1 VKIKLTAGPPA
12 YGGYTVA
19 RLDGKV
25 VMLKGAIPGETV
37 EAEVLQEK
45 KDYSVAAAINILEP
59 SPERVEPPCP
69 YFGVCGGC
77 QIQYASYP
85 MQIGIKKEVLASAL
99 RRIGKMDVTLAEPLT
114 GQPWNYRRRGQFK
127 ISGGRVGYFR
137 EHSRELV
144 DIDRCPLMVD
154 EINGAFI
161 NAKRLLKNTDAS
173 ELHICRGDVS
183 LALIKVPRSTRHVWK
198 DIAKELLDAGFAGV
212 RVEIE
217 GKKPLIFGAGKLGL
231 DLDGIKYSVSP
242 ESFFQANWGLNR
254 ALVGLVLDGLKP
266 MDGKTVLDLYAGAGN
281 FSLPVSRLARK
292 VVAVEEGRSSVMD
305 AKENVKANGISNCEF
320 VRCRADG
327 FDIREEFD
335 AVILDPPRAG
345 ITEAGIGKILSTAP
359 GRIAYVSCN
368 PATFAR
374 DLNKFQ
380 KDYKV
385 ESLRMVDFF
394 PQTYH
399 IEAMALLTRRS

>member
-1 VKIKLTAGPPA
+1 LTAGPPA

-19 RLDGKV
+19 RLGGKV
-25 VMLKGAIPGETV
+25 VMLKGAIPGETAL
-37 EAEVLQEK
+37 AEVLQEK
-45 KDYSVAAAINILEP
+45 KDYSVAEAVKILEP

-69 YFGVCGGC
+69 YFGACGGC
-77 QIQYASYP
+77 QVQYASYP
-85 MQIGIKKEVLASAL
+85 MQVGLKEEVLASAL
-99 RRIGKMDVTLAEPLT
+99 RRIGKMEVTLAEPLT
-114 GQPWNYRRRGQFK
+114 GSPWNYRHRGQFK

-144 DIDRCPLMVD
+144 DIDRCPLMVE
-154 EINGAFI
+154 EINEVFI

-183 LALIKVPRSTRHVWK
+183 LALIKVPHSTRHVWK
-198 DIAKELLDAGFAGV
+198 DIAKDLLDAGFAGV
-212 RVEIE
+212 RVELE
-217 GKKPLIFGAGKLGL
+217 GKKPLSFGAGKLAL
-231 DLDGIKYSVSP
+231 ELDGIEYSVSP

-266 MDGKTVLDLYAGAGN
+266 LAGKAVLDLYAGAGN

-292 VVAVEEGRSSVMD
+292 VVAVEDGRTSVMD
-305 AKENVKANGISNCEF
+305 GKENVKLNKIENCGF
-320 VRCRADG
+320 VGCRVDG
-327 FDIREEFD
+327 FDIRETFD
-335 AVILDPPRAG
+335 AVIIDPPRAG
-345 ITEAGIGKILSTAP
+345 ITDAGIGKILSTAP

-380 KDYKV
+380 DDYEV
-385 ESLRMVDFF
+385 DSLRMVDFF

-399 IEAMALLTRRS
+399 IEAIALLTRRS